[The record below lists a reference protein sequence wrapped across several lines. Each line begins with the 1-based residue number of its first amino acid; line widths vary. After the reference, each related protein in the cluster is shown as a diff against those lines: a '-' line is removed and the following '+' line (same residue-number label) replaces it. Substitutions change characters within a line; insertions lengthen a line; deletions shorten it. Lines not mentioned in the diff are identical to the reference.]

1 MSSDKAT
8 SRDCSE
14 VKKNFD
20 NKTIN
25 LEVQVHILYSET
37 VSHFISR
44 LRIAVLII
52 SGSIIIITIH
62 VILYTV
68 LMHSTC
74 TQLREMET
82 E

>member
-1 MSSDKAT
+1 MSSDEAS

-25 LEVQVHILYSET
+25 LVQVRILYSET